1 MNVGIKNMNVDMQL
15 GNSGVEFEVKNNKDE
30 FLGDLRIGKATIEWC
45 KGKTRNGNGVQ
56 VSWDNLINFF
66 ENQN

>member
-15 GNSGVEFEVKNNKDE
+15 GNNGVEFEVRNNNDE

-45 KGKTRNGNGVQ
+45 PGRTRNGNGKQ
-56 VSWDNLINFF
+56 KSWDDLIAFF
-66 ENQN
+66 NSTD